1 MNKEQ
6 IIDYLEYRLQHA
18 TDLKEHYNEEWKKDV
33 CNDNNYSQY
42 LMWYAVCVT
51 LEDILKNIK

>member
-18 TDLKEHYNEEWKKDV
+18 TELKDDFNEKWKEDV
-33 CNDNNYSQY
+33 CDENNYTQY